1 MQGPNDRF
9 YRSVQRG
16 DHYTMVGQ
24 PGEYYLSHF
33 STEDGKGKTIA
44 QKIFNTIANTE
55 LHDKLAMVGTDGT
68 AGMTGRFNGCTRNLE
83 ELLNK
88 PLQWAICLLHTNEL
102 PLRHVFTMLDG
113 TTYSL
118 DSFAGPIGKCLTGT
132 VSCWPVAANFKSI
145 SNPQFVHLPESVV
158 NDLTIDQHYAYR
170 ICSAINMGVV
180 DGDLL
185 CLKVRPVVHSRWL
198 TLGCRLLRYF
208 VSVDDPSTNL
218 ETLAKFCLQVYFP
231 SWFEIKSNSQLI
243 CGAKNFFNLV
253 RRILQVPDEAV
264 RKTALKVVQR
274 NAFFAHQENVL
285 IAMLGDNDEEI
296 RMQGANKL
304 LSIRG
309 KLPSTAS
316 FDNPNEEYSLKGLKY
331 CDTTPTV
338 RLFELPTLNL
348 KANSYYKM
356 VNLTSCHQ
364 QPPAIRHLSDS
375 EIEQCRVKSLELNYP
390 CHNQSVERHVKMV
403 TEAAPQVEGFERRDG
418 LIRQKIKSRKLLEKF
433 ETKVQF

>member
-1 MQGPNDRF
+1 
-9 YRSVQRG
+9 
-16 DHYTMVGQ
+16 
-24 PGEYYLSHF
+24 
-33 STEDGKGKTIA
+33 
-44 QKIFNTIANTE
+44 
-55 LHDKLAMVGTDGT
+55 
-68 AGMTGRFNGCTRNLE
+68 
-83 ELLNK
+83 
-88 PLQWAICLLHTNEL
+88 
-102 PLRHVFTMLDG
+102 
-113 TTYSL
+113 
-118 DSFAGPIGKCLTGT
+118 
-132 VSCWPVAANFKSI
+132 
-145 SNPQFVHLPESVV
+145 
-158 NDLTIDQHYAYR
+158 
-170 ICSAINMGVV
+170 MGVV

-403 TEAAPQVEGFERRDG
+403 TEAAPQFEGFERRDG

-433 ETKVQF
+433 ETRVQF